1 MKPNLLLQTDS
12 YKLTHFRQY
21 PPKTE
26 YVYSYLESRG
36 GQFDNTVFFGLQALL
51 KRYLVGTVFTPRDIE
66 AADRFAKAHFR
77 RGDCFNYTG
86 WYQLWNKYEGKLP
99 IRIKAVPEGTVV
111 PVHNVLMTIENTD
124 AEFPWLTN
132 YLETILMKVWYPTTV
147 ATLSREIKKVI
158 AYYHAQTGSD
168 LSGLDFKL
176 HDFGYRGVSS
186 EETAGIGGAAHLI
199 NFKGTDTIAGIL
211 TLNEYYTKAQDGSE
225 EYHTSDGIREGGK
238 VVEPEMYGFSI
249 PAAEHS
255 TITSWGKD
263 NEYQAMKNMLDQYP
277 GMVAIVSDSYDLSE
291 AVNVVLGWK
300 LRAQILD
307 RQGTVV
313 IRPDSGDPATIVGN
327 VLEWLGDKFGYTFTS
342 RGYKVLNPKVR
353 VIQGDGVNY
362 GSIQGIL
369 AHIHNRGW
377 AAENVAFGMGGA
389 LLQQLN
395 RDTQKFAI
403 KCSNITID
411 GVEHP
416 VWKETKTD
424 PGKASKKGRLVL
436 GHNGGNFITVQA
448 EPGLIYT
455 NDRLVTVFENG
466 DMKREY
472 SISEIRDRAKI
483 EVPVYA

>member
-1 MKPNLLLQTDS
+1 MKSNLLLQTDS

-21 PPKTE
+21 PPKTQH
-26 YVYSYLESRG
+26 VYSYLESRG
-36 GQFDNTVFFGLQALL
+36 GQFDNTVFFGLQAIL

-66 AADRFAKAHFR
+66 AADKFAKAHFG

-99 IRIKAVPEGTVV
+99 IRVKAVPEGTVV

-124 AEFPWLTN
+124 SEFPWLTN

-158 AYYHAQTGSD
+158 TDYHSRTGSD
-168 LSGLDFKL
+168 PSGIAFKL

-199 NFKGTDTIAGIL
+199 NFLGTDTIAAIL
-211 TLNEYYTKAQDGSE
+211 TLQEYYSHPPKDVEFMTQDGQ
-225 EYHTSDGIREGGK
+225 RENGK
-238 VVEPEMYGFSI
+238 ISPGPEMFGFSI

-255 TITSWGKD
+255 TITSWGRED
-263 NEYQAMKNMLDQYP
+263 EYAAMKNMLDQYP

-313 IRPDSGDPATIVGN
+313 IRPDSGDPATIVAQ

-342 RGYKVLNPKVR
+342 KGFKVLNPKVR
-353 VIQGDGVNY
+353 VIQGDGINY

-403 KCSNITID
+403 KCSSITID
-411 GVEHP
+411 GKEHD

-424 PGKASKKGRLVL
+424 PGKASKRGRLIL
-436 GHNGGNFITVQA
+436 GHNGGEFVTVKS

-455 NDRLVTVFENG
+455 NDHLVTVFENG
-466 DMKREY
+466 DLKTEY
-472 SISEIRDRAKI
+472 SVSEIRERAKL
-483 EVPVYA
+483 